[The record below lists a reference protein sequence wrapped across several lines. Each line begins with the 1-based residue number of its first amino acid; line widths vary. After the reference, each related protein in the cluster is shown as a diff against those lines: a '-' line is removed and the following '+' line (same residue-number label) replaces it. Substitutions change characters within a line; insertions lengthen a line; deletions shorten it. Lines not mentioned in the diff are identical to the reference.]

1 MLDRLTIASNQG
13 TFGGGEVMLL
23 AIAEAAREL
32 EIDVTVVA
40 PADPGEVV
48 RRARLRGFSTV
59 AIPGSSRRSY
69 LTNLRRWDQDER
81 QGILWCNG
89 LRPAFATSGHVGR
102 VVHLH
107 QEPRG
112 PLAAASHLARRQ
124 SLATI
129 VPSDFMSHQIPGSTV
144 LTNWTAPP
152 TPRRHRAPAPTPR
165 IGYLGR
171 LSSDKGVPVLCDAV
185 RSMIDEGIDVELL
198 LAGDARFVS
207 TQDERRVSSAIHRL
221 GDSVTCPGW
230 MDRNDFFSAIDLAVF
245 PSTWAE
251 PFGLVAAEAMGARC
265 PFVVSDSGALPEVV
279 GADYPFVARAGDAE
293 DLARTL
299 TAGLDAPWSE
309 MLTASYER
317 WEALFSPEA
326 GRGRLATLLQSLPT
340 STRGVVTA

>member
-1 MLDRLTIASNQG
+1 MLDQLTIASNQG

-23 AIAEAAREL
+23 AIAEAARDL
-32 EIDVTVVA
+32 GLDVTVVA

-48 RRARLRGFSTV
+48 RQARLRGFSTV
-59 AIPGSSRRSY
+59 AIPGPSRGSY
-69 LTNLRRWDQDER
+69 LANLRRWDEKER
-81 QGILWCNG
+81 LGILWCNG
-89 LRPAFATSGHVGR
+89 LRPAFATSGHADR
-102 VVHLH
+102 IVHLH
-107 QEPRG
+107 QEPQG
-112 PLAAASHLARRQ
+112 PLAVVSSLARRQ

-129 VPSDFMSHQIPGSTV
+129 VPSTFMSRRIPGSTV

-152 TPRRHRAPAPTPR
+152 TPRRHRAPTSTPM
-165 IGYLGR
+165 IGYMGR

-185 RSMIDEGIDVELL
+185 RSMIDDGIDVELL

-221 GDSVTCPGW
+221 GARVTCPGW
-230 MDRNDFFSAIDLAVF
+230 MDRDDFFSAIDLAVF
-245 PSTWAE
+245 PSTWSE

-279 GADYPFVARAGDAE
+279 GANYPFVARAGDAE

-299 TAGLDAPWSE
+299 TAALDAPWPE

-317 WEALFSPEA
+317 WDALFSPAA
-326 GRGRLATLLQSLPT
+326 GKGRLASLLQSLPT
-340 STRGVVTA
+340 STRGVVAA

>member
-1 MLDRLTIASNQG
+1 MLRSSWRGLDGLPASSAWRVRGARRG
-13 TFGGGEVMLL
+13 TS
-23 AIAEAAREL
+23 
-32 EIDVTVVA
+32 
-40 PADPGEVV
+40 VV
-48 RRARLRGFSTV
+48 RACSASFRWIRASTRPG
-59 AIPGSSRRSY
+59 AI
-69 LTNLRRWDQDER
+69 
-81 QGILWCNG
+81 
-89 LRPAFATSGHVGR
+89 
-102 VVHLH
+102 
-107 QEPRG
+107 
-112 PLAAASHLARRQ
+112 
-124 SLATI
+124 
-129 VPSDFMSHQIPGSTV
+129 
-144 LTNWTAPP
+144 
-152 TPRRHRAPAPTPR
+152 
-165 IGYLGR
+165 
-171 LSSDKGVPVLCDAV
+171 
-185 RSMIDEGIDVELL
+185 
-198 LAGDARFVS
+198 
-207 TQDERRVSSAIHRL
+207 QDERRVSSAIHRL